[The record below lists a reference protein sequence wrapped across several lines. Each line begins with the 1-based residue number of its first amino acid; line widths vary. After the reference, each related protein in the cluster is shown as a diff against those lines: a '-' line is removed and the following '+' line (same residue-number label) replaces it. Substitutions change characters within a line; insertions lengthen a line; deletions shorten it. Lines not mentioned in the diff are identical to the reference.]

1 MKIAKFLLGIA
12 TFTATAAI
20 CAVCAGAATYGDYK
34 YTYNDDDTLTIT
46 AYNGSETSVDIPSEI
61 KGSRV
66 TAIGDKAFYSNK
78 TIQQVNIPDTVLTI
92 GEQVFYNCDYLNNVK
107 LSDNLTSLGFY
118 AFASCDSLYN
128 ITIPA
133 TITEFGDQ
141 GTFSQSGLTTV
152 TFEEGI
158 TKIGK
163 DAFYGA
169 DKLKYVNIPDSVTVI
184 EENAFRG
191 CDELEEII
199 IPGSVKT
206 ISKFAFYD
214 CDNLKTVIM
223 LYGVEE
229 EISAFANCKSIEK
242 ISYPES
248 MKTISSAIYCNNLKT
263 VALPKS
269 LTNIESSTYF
279 GNKTEIY
286 CYKNTVGENYAKLK
300 KRDFDYLCEKHS
312 FGMWKT
318 VKESTCTE
326 IGYESR
332 ICADCGLEETNVL
345 NKHKFVDTVI
355 APTYTSDGYTH
366 HECSVC
372 GYSYN
377 DSFVDM
383 LKVDPLT
390 NVKRT
395 GRTSESLTFGWNV
408 SDNAD
413 GYVVEQFIGG
423 KWEIIDDLAYD
434 VTGYTA
440 NELEPSTVYQFRF
453 AAYLMVDGK
462 PVYSEYSRIF
472 SERTAPTK
480 PVSVKLTKR
489 TDKSVTLGWNKN
501 NTADG
506 YVVQVYKNG
515 KWTTAVK
522 NTGINKTTAEVKGLN
537 PGAEYKLRVMCFK
550 DGTEVIY
557 GVPAEITVSTLP
569 SVVAGFK
576 TKSKSYNSITLQW
589 NKNTSATGYE
599 LQKWNGKK
607 WVALTKI
614 TKNSTTTYTVKSLKA
629 SATYKYRIRAYKT
642 IGKATQYSGYKE
654 LSVNTNPSNMSGF
667 KAKSKS
673 YNSITLQWNKNTSAT
688 GYELQKWNG
697 KKWVAL
703 AKITKNSTT
712 TYTVKSL
719 KASATYKYRIRAYK
733 TIGKATQYSGYK
745 ELSVNTN
752 PSNMSGFKAKSKS
765 YNSITLQWNKNT
777 SATGYELQ
785 KWNGK
790 KWVALTK
797 ITKNSTT
804 TYTVKS
810 LKASSTYKYRI
821 RAYKTI
827 GKATQYSRY
836 KELSVNTNPSNMSGF
851 KAKSTAKT
859 SVTLQWKKNT
869 SATGYEIQKWNGK
882 KWVSAAKVTKNSTVT
897 STVKN
902 LKKNTSYKFRIRA
915 YKTIGKATQYSS
927 WSGTLTVRTKK

>member
-12 TFTATAAI
+12 AFTATAAI

-34 YTYNDDDTLTIT
+34 YTYNNDDTLTIT

-107 LSDNLTSLGFY
+107 LSENLTSLGY
-118 AFASCDSLYN
+118 HAFASCDSLYN
-128 ITIPA
+128 IILPA
-133 TITEFGDQ
+133 
-141 GTFSQSGLTTV
+141 SL
-152 TFEEGI
+152 
-158 TKIGK
+158 TKIGSAPF
-163 DAFYGA
+163 DASGLVTVEFEQGTTKICKNA
-169 DKLKYVNIPDSVTVI
+169 FSSAKNLKYVNIPDSVTII
-184 EENAFRG
+184 EEEAFSS
-191 CDELEEII
+191 CSSLEEII

-206 ISKFAFYD
+206 VSSDAFSY
-214 CDNLKTVIM
+214 CYGLKTVIM

-229 EISAFANCKSIEK
+229 ELGAFSWVDSIEK
-242 ISYPES
+242 ITYPES
-248 MKTISSAIYCNNLKT
+248 MKVIQSDLRDCNKLKS
-263 VALPKS
+263 VALPRS
-269 LTNIESSTYF
+269 LTEIPNGCYF
-279 GNKTEIY
+279 GKNTTVY
-286 CYKNTVGENYAKLK
+286 CYKGTIAEDFAKK
-300 KRDFDYLCEKHS
+300 NKFDFDYLCEKHS

-413 GYVVEQFIGG
+413 GYVVEQFIGE
-423 KWEIIDDLAYD
+423 KWETIDDLAYD

-462 PVYSEYSRIF
+462 LVYSEYSRIF

-599 LQKWNGKK
+599 LQKWDGKK

-629 SATYKYRIRAYKT
+629 STTYKYRIRAYKT

-673 YNSITLQWNKNTSAT
+673 YNSITLQWNKNTST
-688 GYELQKWNG
+688 
-697 KKWVAL
+697 
-703 AKITKNSTT
+703 
-712 TYTVKSL
+712 
-719 KASATYKYRIRAYK
+719 
-733 TIGKATQYSGYK
+733 
-745 ELSVNTN
+745 
-752 PSNMSGFKAKSKS
+752 
-765 YNSITLQWNKNT
+765 
-777 SATGYELQ
+777 TGYELQ

-810 LKASSTYKYRI
+810 LKASTTYKYRI
-821 RAYKTI
+821 RAYTTI
-827 GKATQYSRY
+827 GKATQYSGY

-882 KWVSAAKVTKNSTVT
+882 KWVSATKVTKNSTVT

-927 WSGTLTVRTKK
+927 WSGTLTVKTKK

>member
-1 MKIAKFLLGIA
+1 MKIAKLILGVA

-66 TAIGDKAFYSNK
+66 TAIGDNAFYSNK

-92 GEQVFYNCDYLNNVK
+92 GEQVFYNCNYLNNVR
-107 LSDNLTSLGFY
+107 LSENLTSLGY
-118 AFASCDSLYN
+118 DAFASCDSLYN

-133 TITEFGDQ
+133 SLTTFGEN
-141 GTFSQSGLTTV
+141 GAFSQSGLTTV
-152 TFEEGI
+152 TFEDGI
-158 TKIGK
+158 TRIGK
-163 DAFYGA
+163 NAFESA
-169 DKLKYVNIPDSVTVI
+169 HKLKYVNIPDSVTVI
-184 EENAFRG
+184 EENAFMYCSG
-191 CDELEEII
+191 LEEII

-206 ISKFAFYD
+206 ISKKAFYY

-229 EISAFANCKSIEK
+229 EVSAFGMCKSIEK

-269 LTNIESSTYF
+269 LTDIEISTYF

-286 CYKNTVGENYAKLK
+286 CYKGTIAEDFAKNNK
-300 KRDFDYLCEKHS
+300 FDFDYLCEKHS

-318 VKESTCTE
+318 IKESTCTE

-377 DSFVDM
+377 DNFVDM
-383 LKVDPLT
+383 LKVDPLG

-395 GRTSESLTFGWNV
+395 GRTSKSLTFGWNIP
-408 SDNAD
+408 DNAD
-413 GYVVEQFIGG
+413 GYVVEQFIDG
-423 KWEIIDDLAYD
+423 KWETIADLAYD
-434 VTGYTA
+434 VTGYMA
-440 NELEPSTVYQFRF
+440 DKLDPSTVYQFRF

-462 PVYSEYSRIF
+462 PVYSEYSAIF

-489 TDKSVTLGWNKN
+489 TDKSVTLSWSKN

-522 NTGINKTTAEVKGLN
+522 NTGINKTTAEVNGLN
-537 PGAEYKLRVMCFK
+537 PSAEYKLRVLCFK

-557 GVPAEITVSTLP
+557 SVPAEITVCTLP
-569 SVVAGFK
+569 SAVTGFK
-576 TKSKSYNSITLQW
+576 TKSKTPISVTLQW

-599 LQKWNGKK
+599 LQKWDGQK
-607 WVALTKI
+607 WVALTKL
-614 TKNSTTTYTVKSLKA
+614 TSNATTTYTIKNLKA
-629 SATYKYRIRAYKT
+629 ATTYKYRIRAYKMNGNT
-642 IGKATQYSGYKE
+642 ALYSNYSAT
-654 LSVNTNPSNMSGF
+654 VTAMTNPSVIKG
-667 KAKSKS
+667 AKLTGRAADALRI
-673 YNSITLQWNKNTSAT
+673 NWTKNASDD
-688 GYELQKWNG
+688 GYIVEMYQGN
-697 KKWVAL
+697 KWVRV
-703 AKITKNSTT
+703 AKITNNNTT
-712 TYTVKSL
+712 TFR
-719 KASATYKYRIRAYK
+719 KA
-733 TIGKATQYSGYK
+733 G
-745 ELSVNTN
+745 
-752 PSNMSGFKAKSKS
+752 
-765 YNSITLQWNKNT
+765 
-777 SATGYELQ
+777 
-785 KWNGK
+785 
-790 KWVALTK
+790 
-797 ITKNSTT
+797 
-804 TYTVKS
+804 
-810 LKASSTYKYRI
+810 LKASSVYKFRV
-821 RAYKTI
+821 RAYKMS
-827 GKATQYSRY
+827 GKTALYGNYSATVTAR
-836 KELSVNTNPSNMSGF
+836 TNPSIVKGVKIAG
-851 KAKSTAKT
+851 KAKDALRVNWTKNASAQGYIVEMYKGNKWVRVAKIT
-859 SVTLQWKKNT
+859 NGNTTTFRKAGLAKNT
-869 SATGYEIQKWNGK
+869 A
-882 KWVSAAKVTKNSTVT
+882 
-897 STVKN
+897 
-902 LKKNTSYKFRIRA
+902 YKFRVKA
-915 YKTIGKATQYSS
+915 YYMSGKTALYGNYGSVSGKTTA
-927 WSGTLTVRTKK
+927 K

>member
-1 MKIAKFLLGIA
+1 MKIAKLLLGVA

-66 TAIGDKAFYSNK
+66 TAIGDNAFYSNK

-92 GEQVFYNCDYLNNVK
+92 GEQVFYNCNYLNNVR
-107 LSDNLTSLGFY
+107 LSENLTSLGY
-118 AFASCDSLYN
+118 DAFASCDSLYN

-133 TITEFGDQ
+133 SLTTFGEN
-141 GTFSQSGLTTV
+141 GAFSQSGLTTV
-152 TFEEGI
+152 TFEDGI
-158 TKIGK
+158 TRIGK
-163 DAFYGA
+163 NAFESA
-169 DKLKYVNIPDSVTVI
+169 HKLKYVNIPDSVTVI
-184 EENAFRG
+184 EENAFMYCSG
-191 CDELEEII
+191 LEEII

-206 ISKFAFYD
+206 ISKKAFYY

-229 EISAFANCKSIEK
+229 EVSAFGMCKSIEK

-269 LTNIESSTYF
+269 LTDIEISTYF

-286 CYKNTVGENYAKLK
+286 CYKGTIAEDFAKNNK
-300 KRDFDYLCEKHS
+300 FDFDYLCEKHS

-383 LKVDPLT
+383 LKVDPLG

-395 GRTSESLTFGWNV
+395 GRTSESLTFGWNIP
-408 SDNAD
+408 DNAD
-413 GYVVEQFIGG
+413 GYVVEQFIDG
-423 KWEIIDDLAYD
+423 KWETIADLAYD

-440 NELEPSTVYQFRF
+440 DKLDPSTVYQFRF

-462 PVYSEYSRIF
+462 PVYSEYSAIF

-489 TDKSVTLGWNKN
+489 TDKSVTLSWSKN

-522 NTGINKTTAEVKGLN
+522 NTGINKTTAEVNGLN
-537 PGAEYKLRVMCFK
+537 PSAEYKLRVLCFK

-557 GVPAEITVSTLP
+557 SVPAEITVCTLP
-569 SVVAGFK
+569 SAVTGFK
-576 TKSKSYNSITLQW
+576 TKSKTPISVTLQW

-599 LQKWNGKK
+599 LQKWDGQK
-607 WVALTKI
+607 WVALTKL
-614 TKNSTTTYTVKSLKA
+614 TSNATTTYTIKNLKA
-629 SATYKYRIRAYKT
+629 ATTYKYRIRAYKMNGST
-642 IGKATQYSGYKE
+642 ALYSNYSAT
-654 LSVNTNPSNMSGF
+654 VTAMTNPSVMTG
-667 KAKSKS
+667 AKLTGRAADALRINWSK
-673 YNSITLQWNKNTSAT
+673 NASAD
-688 GYELQKWNG
+688 GYIVEMYQGN
-697 KKWVAL
+697 KWVRA
-703 AKITKNSTT
+703 AKITNNSTT
-712 TYTVKSL
+712 TFR
-719 KASATYKYRIRAYK
+719 KA
-733 TIGKATQYSGYK
+733 G
-745 ELSVNTN
+745 
-752 PSNMSGFKAKSKS
+752 
-765 YNSITLQWNKNT
+765 
-777 SATGYELQ
+777 
-785 KWNGK
+785 
-790 KWVALTK
+790 
-797 ITKNSTT
+797 
-804 TYTVKS
+804 
-810 LKASSTYKYRI
+810 LKASSVYKFRV
-821 RAYKTI
+821 RAYKMS
-827 GKATQYSRY
+827 GKTALYGNYSATVTAR
-836 KELSVNTNPSNMSGF
+836 TNPSIVKGVKIAG
-851 KAKSTAKT
+851 KAKDALRVNWAKNASAQGYIVEMYKGGKWVRVAKIT
-859 SVTLQWKKNT
+859 NGNTTTFRKSGLAKNT
-869 SATGYEIQKWNGK
+869 T
-882 KWVSAAKVTKNSTVT
+882 
-897 STVKN
+897 
-902 LKKNTSYKFRIRA
+902 YKFRVKA
-915 YKTIGKATQYSS
+915 YYMSGNTALYGDYGSVSGKTVAK
-927 WSGTLTVRTKK
+927 

>member
-1 MKIAKFLLGIA
+1 MKIAKLLLGVA
-12 TFTATAAI
+12 AFTATAAI

-66 TAIGDKAFYSNK
+66 TAIGNKAFYTNK

-107 LSDNLTSLGFY
+107 LPENLTSLGY
-118 AFASCDSLYN
+118 HAFASCDSLYN
-128 ITIPA
+128 ITLPA
-133 TITEFGDQ
+133 
-141 GTFSQSGLTTV
+141 SL
-152 TFEEGI
+152 
-158 TKIGK
+158 TKIGYAPF
-163 DAFYGA
+163 DASGLVTVEFEQGTTKICESTCSSVR
-169 DKLKYVNIPDSVTVI
+169 KLKYVNIPDSVTII
-184 EENAFRG
+184 EKGAFSSCSG
-191 CDELEEII
+191 LEEII

-206 ISKFAFYD
+206 VSSGVF
-214 CDNLKTVIM
+214 DNCYGLKTVIM

-229 EISAFANCKSIEK
+229 ELGAFSWADSIEK
-242 ISYPES
+242 ITYPES
-248 MKTISSAIYCNNLKT
+248 MKVIKSNLSRCEKLKS
-263 VALPKS
+263 VALPGS
-269 LTNIESSTYF
+269 LTEIPNGCYF
-279 GNKTEIY
+279 GKNTTVY
-286 CYKNTVGENYAKLK
+286 CYKGTIAEDFAKK
-300 KRDFDYLCEKHS
+300 NKFDFDYLCEKHS

-413 GYVVEQFIGG
+413 GYVVEQFIDG
-423 KWEIIDDLAYD
+423 KWETIADLAYD

-440 NELEPSTVYQFRF
+440 DKLDPSTVYQFRF

-462 PVYSEYSRIF
+462 PVYSEYSTIF

-489 TDKSVTLGWNKN
+489 TDKSVTLSWSKN

-522 NTGINKTTAEVKGLN
+522 NTGINKTTAEVNGLN
-537 PGAEYKLRVMCFK
+537 PSTEYKLRVLCFK

-557 GVPAEITVSTLP
+557 GVPAEITVCTLP
-569 SVVAGFK
+569 SAVTGFK
-576 TKSKSYNSITLQW
+576 TKSKTSISVTLQW

-599 LQKWNGKK
+599 LQKWDGQK
-607 WVALTKI
+607 WVALTKL
-614 TKNSTTTYTVKSLKA
+614 TSNATTTYTIKNLKA
-629 SATYKYRIRAYKT
+629 ATAYKYRIRAYKMNGST
-642 IGKATQYSGYKE
+642 ALYSNYSAT
-654 LSVNTNPSNMSGF
+654 VTAMTNPSVITG
-667 KAKSKS
+667 AKLTGRAADALRINWTKNASADG
-673 YNSITLQWNKNTSAT
+673 YIVEMYQGNKWLRV
-688 GYELQKWNG
+688 G
-697 KKWVAL
+697 
-703 AKITKNSTT
+703 KITNNSTT
-712 TYTVKSL
+712 TFRKAGL
-719 KASATYKYRIRAYK
+719 KASTVYKFRVRAYK
-733 TIGKATQYSGYK
+733 MSGKTALYGNYSAT
-745 ELSVNTN
+745 VTARTN
-752 PSNMSGFKAKSKS
+752 PSIVKGVKIAGKAKDALRVNWAKNASAQGYIVEMYKGGKWVRVAK
-765 YNSITLQWNKNT
+765 ITNGNTTTFRKAGLAKNT
-777 SATGYELQ
+777 A
-785 KWNGK
+785 
-790 KWVALTK
+790 
-797 ITKNSTT
+797 
-804 TYTVKS
+804 
-810 LKASSTYKYRI
+810 
-821 RAYKTI
+821 
-827 GKATQYSRY
+827 
-836 KELSVNTNPSNMSGF
+836 
-851 KAKSTAKT
+851 
-859 SVTLQWKKNT
+859 
-869 SATGYEIQKWNGK
+869 
-882 KWVSAAKVTKNSTVT
+882 
-897 STVKN
+897 
-902 LKKNTSYKFRIRA
+902 YKFRVRA
-915 YKTIGKATQYSS
+915 YHMSGKTALYGNYGSVSGKTAA
-927 WSGTLTVRTKK
+927 K

>member
-1 MKIAKFLLGIA
+1 MKIAKLLLGIA

-66 TAIGDKAFYSNK
+66 TAIGDEAFYSNK

-92 GEQVFYNCDYLNNVK
+92 GEKVFYNCDYLNNVK
-107 LSDNLTSLGFY
+107 LPENLTSLGY
-118 AFASCDSLYN
+118 HAFASCDSLYN
-128 ITIPA
+128 ITLPA
-133 TITEFGDQ
+133 
-141 GTFSQSGLTTV
+141 SL
-152 TFEEGI
+152 
-158 TKIGK
+158 TKIGYAPF
-163 DAFYGA
+163 DASGLVTVEFEQGTTKVCESTCSSA
-169 DKLKYVNIPDSVTVI
+169 RKLKYVNIPDSVTII
-184 EENAFRG
+184 EKGAFSSCSG
-191 CDELEEII
+191 LEEII

-206 ISKFAFYD
+206 VSSGVF
-214 CDNLKTVIM
+214 DNCYGLKTVIM

-229 EISAFANCKSIEK
+229 ELGAFSWADSIEK
-242 ISYPES
+242 ITYPES
-248 MKTISSAIYCNNLKT
+248 MKVIKSDLSRCEKLKS
-263 VALPKS
+263 VALPGS
-269 LTNIESSTYF
+269 LTEIPNGCYF
-279 GNKTEIY
+279 GKNTTVY
-286 CYKNTVGENYAKLK
+286 CYKGTIAEDFAKKNKL
-300 KRDFDYLCEKHS
+300 DFDYLCEKHS

-413 GYVVEQFIGG
+413 GYVVEQFIDG
-423 KWEIIDDLAYD
+423 KWETIADLAYD

-440 NELEPSTVYQFRF
+440 DKLAPSTVYQFRF

-462 PVYSEYSRIF
+462 HVYSEYSTIF

-489 TDKSVTLGWNKN
+489 TDKSVTFSWSKN

-522 NTGINKTTAEVKGLN
+522 NTGINKTTAEVNGLN
-537 PGAEYKLRVMCFK
+537 PSAEYKLRVLCFK

-557 GVPAEITVSTLP
+557 GVPAEITVCTLP
-569 SVVAGFK
+569 SAVTGFK
-576 TKSKSYNSITLQW
+576 TKSKTSISVTLQW

-599 LQKWNGKK
+599 LQKWDGQK
-607 WVALTKI
+607 WVALTKL
-614 TKNSTTTYTVKSLKA
+614 TSNATTTYTIKNLKA
-629 SATYKYRIRAYKT
+629 ATAYKYRIRAYKMNGST
-642 IGKATQYSGYKE
+642 ALYSNYSAT
-654 LSVNTNPSNMSGF
+654 VTAMTNPSVMTG
-667 KAKSKS
+667 AKLTGRAADALRI
-673 YNSITLQWNKNTSAT
+673 NWTKNTSAD
-688 GYELQKWNG
+688 GYIVEMYQGN
-697 KKWVAL
+697 KWVRVG
-703 AKITKNSTT
+703 KITNNSTT
-712 TYTVKSL
+712 TFRKAGL
-719 KASATYKYRIRAYK
+719 KASTVYKFRVRAYK
-733 TIGKATQYSGYK
+733 MSGKTALYGNYSAT
-745 ELSVNTN
+745 VTARTN
-752 PSNMSGFKAKSKS
+752 PSIVKGVKIAGKAKDALRVNWTKNASAQGYIVEMYKGGKWVRVAK
-765 YNSITLQWNKNT
+765 ITNGNTTTFRKAGLAKNT
-777 SATGYELQ
+777 T
-785 KWNGK
+785 
-790 KWVALTK
+790 
-797 ITKNSTT
+797 
-804 TYTVKS
+804 
-810 LKASSTYKYRI
+810 
-821 RAYKTI
+821 
-827 GKATQYSRY
+827 
-836 KELSVNTNPSNMSGF
+836 
-851 KAKSTAKT
+851 
-859 SVTLQWKKNT
+859 
-869 SATGYEIQKWNGK
+869 
-882 KWVSAAKVTKNSTVT
+882 
-897 STVKN
+897 
-902 LKKNTSYKFRIRA
+902 YKFRVKA
-915 YKTIGKATQYSS
+915 YYMSGKTALYGNYGSVSGKTAA
-927 WSGTLTVRTKK
+927 K

>member
-1 MKIAKFLLGIA
+1 MKIAKLLLGIA
-12 TFTATAAI
+12 TFTATATI

-46 AYNGSETSVDIPSEI
+46 AYNGSETSADIPSEI

-107 LSDNLTSLGFY
+107 LPENLTSLGY
-118 AFASCDSLYN
+118 HAFASCDSLYN
-128 ITIPA
+128 ITLPA
-133 TITEFGDQ
+133 
-141 GTFSQSGLTTV
+141 SL
-152 TFEEGI
+152 
-158 TKIGK
+158 TKIGYSPF
-163 DAFYGA
+163 DASGLVTVEFEQGTTKICESA
-169 DKLKYVNIPDSVTVI
+169 CSSARKLKYVNIPDSVTII
-184 EENAFRG
+184 EKGAFSSCSG
-191 CDELEEII
+191 LEEII

-206 ISKFAFYD
+206 VSSGAFDY
-214 CDNLKTVIM
+214 CYGLKTVIM

-229 EISAFANCKSIEK
+229 ELGAFSWADSIEK
-242 ISYPES
+242 ITYPES
-248 MKTISSAIYCNNLKT
+248 MKVIKSDLSRCAQLKS
-263 VALPKS
+263 VALPRS
-269 LTNIESSTYF
+269 LTEIPNGCYF
-279 GNKTEIY
+279 GKNTTVY
-286 CYKNTVGENYAKLK
+286 CYKGTIAEDFAKK
-300 KRDFDYLCEKHS
+300 NKFDFDYLCEKHS

-383 LKVDPLT
+383 LKVDPLG
-390 NVKRT
+390 NVNRT

-423 KWEIIDDLAYD
+423 NWETIDDLAYD

-440 NELEPSTVYQFRF
+440 DKLEPSTVYQFRF
-453 AAYLMVDGK
+453 AAYLMVDGR

-489 TDKSVTLGWNKN
+489 TDKSVTLSWNKN

-522 NTGINKTTAEVKGLN
+522 NTGINKTTAEVKGLT
-537 PGAEYKLRVMCFK
+537 PGAEYKLRVQCFK
-550 DGTEVIY
+550 DGAEVIY
-557 GVPAEITVSTLP
+557 GAPAEITVSTLP
-569 SVVAGFK
+569 SAVTGFK
-576 TKSKSYNSITLQW
+576 TKSKTNSNIVLQW

-599 LQKWNGKK
+599 LQKWDGKK
-607 WVALTKI
+607 WV
-614 TKNSTTTYTVKSLKA
+614 S
-629 SATYKYRIRAYKT
+629 
-642 IGKATQYSGYKE
+642 
-654 LSVNTNPSNMSGF
+654 
-667 KAKSKS
+667 
-673 YNSITLQWNKNTSAT
+673 
-688 GYELQKWNG
+688 
-697 KKWVAL
+697 
-703 AKITKNSTT
+703 
-712 TYTVKSL
+712 
-719 KASATYKYRIRAYK
+719 
-733 TIGKATQYSGYK
+733 
-745 ELSVNTN
+745 
-752 PSNMSGFKAKSKS
+752 
-765 YNSITLQWNKNT
+765 
-777 SATGYELQ
+777 
-785 KWNGK
+785 
-790 KWVALTK
+790 LTK

-810 LKASSTYKYRI
+810 LKASSTHKYRIRAYKTIGKTTQYSGYSELSVNTNPTNMGGYKVKSKSYNSVTLQWNKNASATGYELQKWDGKKWVALTKITKNTTTTYTVKSLKASTAYKYRI

-827 GKATQYSRY
+827 GKATQYSGY
-836 KELSVNTNPSNMSGF
+836 SELSVNTNPSNMSGF

-859 SVTLQWKKNT
+859 SVTLQWNKNT
-869 SATGYEIQKWNGK
+869 SATGYEIQKWDGK

-927 WSGTLTVRTKK
+927 TAIIGHWRDSRCPIFLCGKNMAL

>member
-1 MKIAKFLLGIA
+1 MKIAKLLLGVA
-12 TFTATAAI
+12 AFTATAAI

-66 TAIGDKAFYSNK
+66 TAIGNKAFYTNK

-107 LSDNLTSLGFY
+107 LPENLTSLGY
-118 AFASCDSLYN
+118 HAFASCDSLYN
-128 ITIPA
+128 ITLPA
-133 TITEFGDQ
+133 
-141 GTFSQSGLTTV
+141 SL
-152 TFEEGI
+152 
-158 TKIGK
+158 TKIGYAPF
-163 DAFYGA
+163 DASGLVTVEFEQGTTKICESTCSSVR
-169 DKLKYVNIPDSVTVI
+169 KLKYVNIPDSVTII
-184 EENAFRG
+184 EKGAFSSCSG
-191 CDELEEII
+191 LEEII

-206 ISKFAFYD
+206 VSSGVF
-214 CDNLKTVIM
+214 DNCYGLKTVIM

-229 EISAFANCKSIEK
+229 ELGAFSWADSIEK
-242 ISYPES
+242 ITYPES
-248 MKTISSAIYCNNLKT
+248 MKVIKSNLSRCEKLKS
-263 VALPKS
+263 VALPGS
-269 LTNIESSTYF
+269 LTEIPNGCYF
-279 GNKTEIY
+279 GKNTTVY
-286 CYKNTVGENYAKLK
+286 CYKGTIAEDFAKK
-300 KRDFDYLCEKHS
+300 NKFDFDYLCEKHS

-413 GYVVEQFIGG
+413 GYVVEQFIDG
-423 KWEIIDDLAYD
+423 KWETIADLAYD

-440 NELEPSTVYQFRF
+440 DKLDPSTVYQFRF

-462 PVYSEYSRIF
+462 PVYSEYSTIF

-489 TDKSVTLGWNKN
+489 TDKSVTLSWSKN

-522 NTGINKTTAEVKGLN
+522 NTGINKTTAEVNGLN
-537 PGAEYKLRVMCFK
+537 PSTEYKLRVLCFK

-557 GVPAEITVSTLP
+557 GVPAEITVCTLP
-569 SVVAGFK
+569 SAVTGFK
-576 TKSKSYNSITLQW
+576 TKSKTSISVTLQW

-599 LQKWNGKK
+599 LQKWDGQK
-607 WVALTKI
+607 WVALTKL
-614 TKNSTTTYTVKSLKA
+614 TSNATTTYTIKNLKA
-629 SATYKYRIRAYKT
+629 ATAYKYRIRAYKMNGST
-642 IGKATQYSGYKE
+642 ALYSNYSAT
-654 LSVNTNPSNMSGF
+654 VTAMTNPSVIKG
-667 KAKSKS
+667 AKLTGRAADALRI
-673 YNSITLQWNKNTSAT
+673 NWTKNTSAD
-688 GYELQKWNG
+688 GYIVEMYKG
-697 KKWVAL
+697 GKWVRA
-703 AKITKNSTT
+703 AKITNNSTT
-712 TYTVKSL
+712 TFR
-719 KASATYKYRIRAYK
+719 KA
-733 TIGKATQYSGYK
+733 G
-745 ELSVNTN
+745 
-752 PSNMSGFKAKSKS
+752 
-765 YNSITLQWNKNT
+765 
-777 SATGYELQ
+777 
-785 KWNGK
+785 
-790 KWVALTK
+790 
-797 ITKNSTT
+797 
-804 TYTVKS
+804 
-810 LKASSTYKYRI
+810 LKASSVYKFRV
-821 RAYKTI
+821 RAYKMS
-827 GKATQYSRY
+827 GKTALYGNYSATVTAR
-836 KELSVNTNPSNMSGF
+836 TNPSIVKGVKIAG
-851 KAKSTAKT
+851 KAKDALRVNWTKNASAQGYIVEMYNGGKWVRVAKIT
-859 SVTLQWKKNT
+859 NGNTTTFRKAGLAKNT
-869 SATGYEIQKWNGK
+869 T
-882 KWVSAAKVTKNSTVT
+882 
-897 STVKN
+897 
-902 LKKNTSYKFRIRA
+902 YKFRVKA
-915 YKTIGKATQYSS
+915 YYMSGKTALYGNYGSVSGKTAA
-927 WSGTLTVRTKK
+927 K

>member
-1 MKIAKFLLGIA
+1 MKIAKLLLGVA
-12 TFTATAAI
+12 AFTATAAI

-66 TAIGDKAFYSNK
+66 TAIGNKAFYTNK

-107 LSDNLTSLGFY
+107 LPENLTSLGY
-118 AFASCDSLYN
+118 HAFASCDSLYN
-128 ITIPA
+128 ITLPA
-133 TITEFGDQ
+133 
-141 GTFSQSGLTTV
+141 SL
-152 TFEEGI
+152 
-158 TKIGK
+158 TKIGYAPF
-163 DAFYGA
+163 DASGLVTVEFEQGTTKICESTCSSVR
-169 DKLKYVNIPDSVTVI
+169 KLKYVNIPDSVTII
-184 EENAFRG
+184 EKGAFSSCSG
-191 CDELEEII
+191 LEEII

-206 ISKFAFYD
+206 VSSGVF
-214 CDNLKTVIM
+214 DNCYGLKTVIM

-229 EISAFANCKSIEK
+229 ELGAFSWADSIEK
-242 ISYPES
+242 ITYPES
-248 MKTISSAIYCNNLKT
+248 MKVIKSNLSRCEKLKS
-263 VALPKS
+263 VALPGS
-269 LTNIESSTYF
+269 LTEIPNGCYF
-279 GNKTEIY
+279 GKNTTVY
-286 CYKNTVGENYAKLK
+286 CYKGTIAEDFAKK
-300 KRDFDYLCEKHS
+300 NKFDFDYLCEKHS

-413 GYVVEQFIGG
+413 GYVVEQFIDG
-423 KWEIIDDLAYD
+423 KWETIADLAYD

-440 NELEPSTVYQFRF
+440 DKLDPSTVYQFRF

-462 PVYSEYSRIF
+462 PVYSEYSTIF

-489 TDKSVTLGWNKN
+489 TDKSVTLSWSKN

-522 NTGINKTTAEVKGLN
+522 NTGINKTTAEVNGLN
-537 PGAEYKLRVMCFK
+537 PSTEYKLRVLCFK

-557 GVPAEITVSTLP
+557 GVPAEITVCTLP
-569 SVVAGFK
+569 SAVTGFK
-576 TKSKSYNSITLQW
+576 TKSKTSISVTLQW

-599 LQKWNGKK
+599 LQKWDGQK
-607 WVALTKI
+607 WVALTKL
-614 TKNSTTTYTVKSLKA
+614 TSNATTTYTIKNLKA
-629 SATYKYRIRAYKT
+629 ATAYKYRIRAYKMS
-642 IGKATQYSGYKE
+642 GKTAVYGAYSAT
-654 LSVNTNPSNMSGF
+654 VAVRTNPSVIKG
-667 KAKSKS
+667 AKLTGRAADALRI
-673 YNSITLQWNKNTSAT
+673 NWTKNASAD
-688 GYELQKWNG
+688 GYIIEMYQG
-697 KKWVAL
+697 GKWVRA
-703 AKITKNSTT
+703 AKITNNSTT
-712 TYTVKSL
+712 TFR
-719 KASATYKYRIRAYK
+719 KA
-733 TIGKATQYSGYK
+733 G
-745 ELSVNTN
+745 
-752 PSNMSGFKAKSKS
+752 
-765 YNSITLQWNKNT
+765 
-777 SATGYELQ
+777 
-785 KWNGK
+785 
-790 KWVALTK
+790 
-797 ITKNSTT
+797 
-804 TYTVKS
+804 
-810 LKASSTYKYRI
+810 LKASSVYKFRV
-821 RAYKTI
+821 RAYKMS
-827 GKATQYSRY
+827 GKTALYGNYSATVTAR
-836 KELSVNTNPSNMSGF
+836 TNPSIVKGVKIGG
-851 KAKSTAKT
+851 KAKDALRVNWTKNASAQGYIVEMYKGGKWVRVAKIT
-859 SVTLQWKKNT
+859 NGNTTTFRKAGLAKNT
-869 SATGYEIQKWNGK
+869 T
-882 KWVSAAKVTKNSTVT
+882 
-897 STVKN
+897 
-902 LKKNTSYKFRIRA
+902 YKFRVKA
-915 YKTIGKATQYSS
+915 YYMSGKTALYGNYGSVSGKTAA
-927 WSGTLTVRTKK
+927 K

>member
-92 GEQVFYNCDYLNNVK
+92 GEQVFYNCDYLSNVK
-107 LSDNLTSLGFY
+107 LSDNLTSLGY
-118 AFASCDSLYN
+118 RAFASCDSLYN
-128 ITIPA
+128 ITLPA
-133 TITEFGDQ
+133 SLEIVGNAPFDASGLVTVEFEQ
-141 GTFSQSGLTTV
+141 GT
-152 TFEEGI
+152 
-158 TKIGK
+158 TKICESTCSS
-163 DAFYGA
+163 AR
-169 DKLKYVNIPDSVTVI
+169 KLKYVYIPDSVTII
-184 EENAFRG
+184 EKEAFSS
-191 CDELEEII
+191 CSSLEEII

-206 ISKFAFYD
+206 VSSGAFSY
-214 CDNLKTVIM
+214 CYGLKTVIM
-223 LYGVEE
+223 LYGVEKE
-229 EISAFANCKSIEK
+229 QGAFNWSNSIEK
-242 ISYPES
+242 ITYPES
-248 MKTISSAIYCNNLKT
+248 MKVIESNLNRCEKLKS
-263 VALPKS
+263 VALPRS
-269 LTNIESSTYF
+269 LTEITNRCCF
-279 GNKTEIY
+279 GKNTTVY
-286 CYKNTVGENYAKLK
+286 CYKGTIAEDFAKK
-300 KRDFDYLCEKHS
+300 NKFDFDYLCEKHS

-423 KWEIIDDLAYD
+423 KWETIDDLAYD

-629 SATYKYRIRAYKT
+629 S
-642 IGKATQYSGYKE
+642 S
-654 LSVNTNPSNMSGF
+654 
-667 KAKSKS
+667 
-673 YNSITLQWNKNTSAT
+673 
-688 GYELQKWNG
+688 
-697 KKWVAL
+697 
-703 AKITKNSTT
+703 
-712 TYTVKSL
+712 
-719 KASATYKYRIRAYK
+719 TYKYRIRAYK

-827 GKATQYSRY
+827 GKATQYSGY
-836 KELSVNTNPSNMSGF
+836 KELSVNTNPSNMSGFKAKSKSYNSITLQWNKNTSATGYELQKWNGKKWVALTKITKNSTTTYTVKSLKASSTYKYRIRAYKTIGKATQYSGYKELSVNTNPLNMSGF

>member
-107 LSDNLTSLGFY
+107 LPENLTSLGY
-118 AFASCDSLYN
+118 HAFASCDSLYN

-133 TITEFGDQ
+133 TITEYGDQ

-169 DKLKYVNIPDSVTVI
+169 DKLKYVNIPDSVTII
-184 EENAFRG
+184 EEEAFSS
-191 CDELEEII
+191 CSSLEELI

-206 ISKFAFYD
+206 VSSDAFSY
-214 CDNLKTVIM
+214 CYGLKTVIM

-229 EISAFANCKSIEK
+229 ELGAFSWVDSIEK
-242 ISYPES
+242 ITYPES
-248 MKTISSAIYCNNLKT
+248 MKVIKSDLSRCEKLKS
-263 VALPKS
+263 VALPGS
-269 LTNIESSTYF
+269 LTEIPNGCYF
-279 GNKTEIY
+279 GKNTTVY
-286 CYKNTVGENYAKLK
+286 CYKGTIAEDFAKKNKL
-300 KRDFDYLCEKHS
+300 DFDYLCEKHS

-423 KWEIIDDLAYD
+423 KWETIDDLAYD

-480 PVSVKLTKR
+480 PVSVKIAKR

-667 KAKSKS
+667 KAK
-673 YNSITLQWNKNTSAT
+673 
-688 GYELQKWNG
+688 
-697 KKWVAL
+697 
-703 AKITKNSTT
+703 
-712 TYTVKSL
+712 
-719 KASATYKYRIRAYK
+719 R
-733 TIGKATQYSGYK
+733 
-745 ELSVNTN
+745 
-752 PSNMSGFKAKSKS
+752 
-765 YNSITLQWNKNT
+765 
-777 SATGYELQ
+777 
-785 KWNGK
+785 
-790 KWVALTK
+790 
-797 ITKNSTT
+797 
-804 TYTVKS
+804 
-810 LKASSTYKYRI
+810 
-821 RAYKTI
+821 
-827 GKATQYSRY
+827 
-836 KELSVNTNPSNMSGF
+836 
-851 KAKSTAKT
+851 TART
-859 SVTLQWKKNT
+859 SVKLQWKKNT

>member
-1 MKIAKFLLGIA
+1 MKIAKLILGVA

-66 TAIGDKAFYSNK
+66 TAIGDNAFYSNK

-92 GEQVFYNCDYLNNVK
+92 GEQVFYNCNYLNNVR
-107 LSDNLTSLGFY
+107 LSENLTSLGY
-118 AFASCDSLYN
+118 DAFASCDSLYN

-133 TITEFGDQ
+133 SLTTFGEN
-141 GTFSQSGLTTV
+141 GAFSQSGLTTV
-152 TFEEGI
+152 TFEDGI
-158 TKIGK
+158 TRIGK
-163 DAFYGA
+163 NAFESA
-169 DKLKYVNIPDSVTVI
+169 HKLKYVNIPDSVTVI
-184 EENAFRG
+184 EENAFMYCSG
-191 CDELEEII
+191 LEEII

-206 ISKFAFYD
+206 ISKKAFYY

-229 EISAFANCKSIEK
+229 EVSAFGMCKSIEK

-269 LTNIESSTYF
+269 LTDIEISTYF

-286 CYKNTVGENYAKLK
+286 CYKGTIAEDFAKNNK
-300 KRDFDYLCEKHS
+300 FDFDYLCEKHS

-318 VKESTCTE
+318 IKESTCTE

-377 DSFVDM
+377 DNFVDM
-383 LKVDPLT
+383 LKVDPLG

-395 GRTSESLTFGWNV
+395 GRTSKSLTFGWNIP
-408 SDNAD
+408 DNAD
-413 GYVVEQFIGG
+413 GYVVEQFIDG
-423 KWEIIDDLAYD
+423 KWETIADLAYD
-434 VTGYTA
+434 VTGYMA
-440 NELEPSTVYQFRF
+440 DKLDPSTVYQFRF

-462 PVYSEYSRIF
+462 PVYSEYSAIF

-489 TDKSVTLGWNKN
+489 TDKSVTLSWSKN

-522 NTGINKTTAEVKGLN
+522 NTGINKTTAEVNGLN
-537 PGAEYKLRVMCFK
+537 PSAEYKLRVLCFK

-557 GVPAEITVSTLP
+557 SVPAEITVCTLP
-569 SVVAGFK
+569 SAVTGFK
-576 TKSKSYNSITLQW
+576 TKSKTPISVTLQW

-599 LQKWNGKK
+599 LQKWDGQK
-607 WVALTKI
+607 WVALTKL
-614 TKNSTTTYTVKSLKA
+614 TSNATTTYTIKNLKA
-629 SATYKYRIRAYKT
+629 ATTYKYRIRAYKMNGNT
-642 IGKATQYSGYKE
+642 ALYSNYSAT
-654 LSVNTNPSNMSGF
+654 VTAMTNPSVIKG
-667 KAKSKS
+667 AKLTGRAADALRI
-673 YNSITLQWNKNTSAT
+673 NWTKNASAD
-688 GYELQKWNG
+688 GYIVEMYQGN
-697 KKWVAL
+697 KWVRV
-703 AKITKNSTT
+703 AKITNNNTT
-712 TYTVKSL
+712 TFR
-719 KASATYKYRIRAYK
+719 KA
-733 TIGKATQYSGYK
+733 G
-745 ELSVNTN
+745 
-752 PSNMSGFKAKSKS
+752 
-765 YNSITLQWNKNT
+765 
-777 SATGYELQ
+777 
-785 KWNGK
+785 
-790 KWVALTK
+790 
-797 ITKNSTT
+797 
-804 TYTVKS
+804 
-810 LKASSTYKYRI
+810 LKASSVYKFRV
-821 RAYKTI
+821 RAYKMS
-827 GKATQYSRY
+827 GKTALYGNYSATVTAR
-836 KELSVNTNPSNMSGF
+836 TNPSIVKGVKIAG
-851 KAKSTAKT
+851 KAKDALRVNWTKNASAQGYIVEMYKGNKWVRVAKIT
-859 SVTLQWKKNT
+859 NGNTTTFRKAGLAKNT
-869 SATGYEIQKWNGK
+869 A
-882 KWVSAAKVTKNSTVT
+882 
-897 STVKN
+897 
-902 LKKNTSYKFRIRA
+902 YKFRVKA
-915 YKTIGKATQYSS
+915 YYMSGKTALYGNYGSVSGKTTA
-927 WSGTLTVRTKK
+927 K

>member
-1 MKIAKFLLGIA
+1 MKIAKLLLGVA

-66 TAIGDKAFYSNK
+66 TAIGDNAFYSNK

-92 GEQVFYNCDYLNNVK
+92 GEQVFYNCNYLNNVR
-107 LSDNLTSLGFY
+107 LSENLTSLGY
-118 AFASCDSLYN
+118 DAFASCDSLYN

-133 TITEFGDQ
+133 SLTTFGEN
-141 GTFSQSGLTTV
+141 GAFSQSGLTTV
-152 TFEEGI
+152 TFEDGI
-158 TKIGK
+158 TRIGK
-163 DAFYGA
+163 NAFESA
-169 DKLKYVNIPDSVTVI
+169 HKLKYVNIPDSVTVI
-184 EENAFRG
+184 EENAFMYCSG
-191 CDELEEII
+191 LEEII

-206 ISKFAFYD
+206 ISKKAFYY

-229 EISAFANCKSIEK
+229 EVSAFGMCKSIEK

-269 LTNIESSTYF
+269 LTDIEISTYF

-286 CYKNTVGENYAKLK
+286 CYKGTIAEDFAKNNK
-300 KRDFDYLCEKHS
+300 FDFDYLCEKHS

-383 LKVDPLT
+383 LKVDPLG

-395 GRTSESLTFGWNV
+395 GRTSESLTFGWNIP
-408 SDNAD
+408 DNAD
-413 GYVVEQFIGG
+413 GYVVEQFIDG
-423 KWEIIDDLAYD
+423 KWETIADLAYD

-440 NELEPSTVYQFRF
+440 DKLDPSTVYQFRF

-462 PVYSEYSRIF
+462 PVYSEYSAIF

-489 TDKSVTLGWNKN
+489 TDKSVTLSWSKN

-522 NTGINKTTAEVKGLN
+522 NTGINKTTAEVNGLN
-537 PGAEYKLRVMCFK
+537 PSAEYKLRVLCFK

-557 GVPAEITVSTLP
+557 SVPAEITVCTLP
-569 SVVAGFK
+569 SAVTGFK
-576 TKSKSYNSITLQW
+576 TKSKTPISVTLQW

-599 LQKWNGKK
+599 LQKWDGQK
-607 WVALTKI
+607 WVALTKL
-614 TKNSTTTYTVKSLKA
+614 TSNATTTYTIKNLKA
-629 SATYKYRIRAYKT
+629 ATTYKYRIRAYKMNGST
-642 IGKATQYSGYKE
+642 ALYSNYSAT
-654 LSVNTNPSNMSGF
+654 VTAMTNPSVMTG
-667 KAKSKS
+667 AKLTGRAADALRINWSK
-673 YNSITLQWNKNTSAT
+673 NASAD
-688 GYELQKWNG
+688 GYIVEMYQGN
-697 KKWVAL
+697 KWVRA
-703 AKITKNSTT
+703 AKITNNSTT
-712 TYTVKSL
+712 TFR
-719 KASATYKYRIRAYK
+719 KA
-733 TIGKATQYSGYK
+733 G
-745 ELSVNTN
+745 
-752 PSNMSGFKAKSKS
+752 
-765 YNSITLQWNKNT
+765 
-777 SATGYELQ
+777 
-785 KWNGK
+785 
-790 KWVALTK
+790 
-797 ITKNSTT
+797 
-804 TYTVKS
+804 
-810 LKASSTYKYRI
+810 LKASSVYKFRV
-821 RAYKTI
+821 RAYKMS
-827 GKATQYSRY
+827 GKTALYGNYSATVTAR
-836 KELSVNTNPSNMSGF
+836 TNPSIVKGVKIAG
-851 KAKSTAKT
+851 KAKDALRVNWAKNASAQGYIVEMYKGGKWVRVAKIT
-859 SVTLQWKKNT
+859 NGNTTTFRKSGLAKNT
-869 SATGYEIQKWNGK
+869 T
-882 KWVSAAKVTKNSTVT
+882 
-897 STVKN
+897 
-902 LKKNTSYKFRIRA
+902 YKFRVKA
-915 YKTIGKATQYSS
+915 YYMSGNTALYGNYGSVSGKTVAK
-927 WSGTLTVRTKK
+927 

>member
-1 MKIAKFLLGIA
+1 MKIAKLLLGIA
-12 TFTATAAI
+12 AFTATAAI

-66 TAIGDKAFYSNK
+66 TAIGNKAFYSNK

-107 LSDNLTSLGFY
+107 LPDNLTSLGY
-118 AFASCDSLYN
+118 HAFASCDSLYN
-128 ITIPA
+128 ITLPA
-133 TITEFGDQ
+133 
-141 GTFSQSGLTTV
+141 SL
-152 TFEEGI
+152 
-158 TKIGK
+158 TKIGYAPF
-163 DAFYGA
+163 DASGLATVEFEQGTTKICESTCSSA
-169 DKLKYVNIPDSVTVI
+169 GKLKYVNIPDSVTII
-184 EENAFRG
+184 EKGAFSSCSG
-191 CDELEEII
+191 LEEII

-206 ISKFAFYD
+206 VSSGVF
-214 CDNLKTVIM
+214 DNCYGLKTVIM

-229 EISAFANCKSIEK
+229 ELGAFSWADSIEK
-242 ISYPES
+242 ITYPES
-248 MKTISSAIYCNNLKT
+248 MKVIKSDLSRCEKLKS
-263 VALPKS
+263 VALPGS
-269 LTNIESSTYF
+269 LTEIPNGCYF
-279 GNKTEIY
+279 GKNTTVY
-286 CYKNTVGENYAKLK
+286 CYKGTIAEDFAKKNKL
-300 KRDFDYLCEKHS
+300 DFDYLCEKHS

-413 GYVVEQFIGG
+413 GYVVEQFIDG
-423 KWEIIDDLAYD
+423 KWETIADLAYD

-440 NELEPSTVYQFRF
+440 DKLAPSTVYQFRF

-462 PVYSEYSRIF
+462 PVYSEYSTIF

-489 TDKSVTLGWNKN
+489 TDKSVTLSWSKN

-522 NTGINKTTAEVKGLN
+522 NTGINKTTAEVNGLN
-537 PGAEYKLRVMCFK
+537 PSTEYKLRVLCFK

-557 GVPAEITVSTLP
+557 GVPAEMSVCTLP
-569 SVVAGFK
+569 SAVTGFK
-576 TKSKSYNSITLQW
+576 TKSKTSISVTLQW

-599 LQKWNGKK
+599 LQKWDGQK
-607 WVALTKI
+607 WVALTKL
-614 TKNSTTTYTVKSLKA
+614 TSNATTTYTIKNLKA
-629 SATYKYRIRAYKT
+629 ATVYKYRIRAYKMS
-642 IGKATQYSGYKE
+642 GKTAVYGAYSAT
-654 LSVNTNPSNMSGF
+654 VAARTNPSVIKG
-667 KAKSKS
+667 AKLTGRAADALRI
-673 YNSITLQWNKNTSAT
+673 NWTKNASAD
-688 GYELQKWNG
+688 GYIVEMYQGN
-697 KKWVAL
+697 KWVRV
-703 AKITKNSTT
+703 AKITSNGTT
-712 TYTVKSL
+712 TFR
-719 KASATYKYRIRAYK
+719 KA
-733 TIGKATQYSGYK
+733 G
-745 ELSVNTN
+745 
-752 PSNMSGFKAKSKS
+752 
-765 YNSITLQWNKNT
+765 
-777 SATGYELQ
+777 
-785 KWNGK
+785 
-790 KWVALTK
+790 
-797 ITKNSTT
+797 
-804 TYTVKS
+804 
-810 LKASSTYKYRI
+810 LKASSVYKFRVG
-821 RAYKTI
+821 AYKMS
-827 GKATQYSRY
+827 GKTALYGNYSATVTAR
-836 KELSVNTNPSNMSGF
+836 TNPSIVRGVKIAGRAKDALRVNWAKNASAQGYIVEMYKGGKWVRVAKITNGNTTTF
-851 KAKSTAKT
+851 RKAGLA
-859 SVTLQWKKNT
+859 KNT
-869 SATGYEIQKWNGK
+869 T
-882 KWVSAAKVTKNSTVT
+882 
-897 STVKN
+897 
-902 LKKNTSYKFRIRA
+902 YKFRVKA
-915 YKTIGKATQYSS
+915 YYMSGKTALYGNYGSVSGKTAA
-927 WSGTLTVRTKK
+927 K

>member
-1 MKIAKFLLGIA
+1 MKIAKLLLGVA

-66 TAIGDKAFYSNK
+66 TAIGDNAFYSNK

-92 GEQVFYNCDYLNNVK
+92 GEQVFYNCNYLNNVR
-107 LSDNLTSLGFY
+107 LSENLTSLGY
-118 AFASCDSLYN
+118 DAFASCDSLYN

-133 TITEFGDQ
+133 SLTTFGEN
-141 GTFSQSGLTTV
+141 GAFSQSGLTTV
-152 TFEEGI
+152 TFEDGI
-158 TKIGK
+158 TRIGK
-163 DAFYGA
+163 NAFESA
-169 DKLKYVNIPDSVTVI
+169 HKLKYVNIPDSVTVI
-184 EENAFRG
+184 EENAFMYCSG
-191 CDELEEII
+191 LEEII

-206 ISKFAFYD
+206 ISKKAFYY

-229 EISAFANCKSIEK
+229 EVSAFGMCKSIEK

-269 LTNIESSTYF
+269 LTDIEISTYF

-286 CYKNTVGENYAKLK
+286 CYKGTIAEDFAKNNK
-300 KRDFDYLCEKHS
+300 FDFDYLCEKHS

-383 LKVDPLT
+383 LKVDPLG

-395 GRTSESLTFGWNV
+395 GRTSESLTFGWNIP
-408 SDNAD
+408 DNAD
-413 GYVVEQFIGG
+413 GYVVEQFIDG
-423 KWEIIDDLAYD
+423 KWETIADLAYD

-440 NELEPSTVYQFRF
+440 DKLDPSTVYQFRF

-462 PVYSEYSRIF
+462 PVYSEYSAIF

-489 TDKSVTLGWNKN
+489 TDKSVTLSWSKN

-522 NTGINKTTAEVKGLN
+522 NTGINKTTAEVNGLN
-537 PGAEYKLRVMCFK
+537 PSAEYKLRVLCFK

-557 GVPAEITVSTLP
+557 SVPAEITVCTLP
-569 SVVAGFK
+569 SAVTGFK
-576 TKSKSYNSITLQW
+576 TKSKTPISVTLQW

-599 LQKWNGKK
+599 LQKWDGQK
-607 WVALTKI
+607 WVALTKL
-614 TKNSTTTYTVKSLKA
+614 TSNATTTYTIKNLKA
-629 SATYKYRIRAYKT
+629 ATTYKYRIRAYKMNGST
-642 IGKATQYSGYKE
+642 ALYSNYSAT
-654 LSVNTNPSNMSGF
+654 VTAMTNPSVMTG
-667 KAKSKS
+667 AKLTGRAADALRINWSK
-673 YNSITLQWNKNTSAT
+673 NASADEYIVEMYQ
-688 GYELQKWNG
+688 GN
-697 KKWVAL
+697 KWVRA
-703 AKITKNSTT
+703 AKITNNSTT
-712 TYTVKSL
+712 TFR
-719 KASATYKYRIRAYK
+719 KA
-733 TIGKATQYSGYK
+733 G
-745 ELSVNTN
+745 
-752 PSNMSGFKAKSKS
+752 
-765 YNSITLQWNKNT
+765 
-777 SATGYELQ
+777 
-785 KWNGK
+785 
-790 KWVALTK
+790 
-797 ITKNSTT
+797 
-804 TYTVKS
+804 
-810 LKASSTYKYRI
+810 LKASSVYKFRV
-821 RAYKTI
+821 RAYKMS
-827 GKATQYSRY
+827 GKTALYGNYSATVTAR
-836 KELSVNTNPSNMSGF
+836 TNPSIVKGVKIAG
-851 KAKSTAKT
+851 KAKDALRVNWAKNASAQGYIVEMYKGGKWVRVAKIT
-859 SVTLQWKKNT
+859 NGNTTTFRKSGLAKNT
-869 SATGYEIQKWNGK
+869 T
-882 KWVSAAKVTKNSTVT
+882 
-897 STVKN
+897 
-902 LKKNTSYKFRIRA
+902 YKFRVKA
-915 YKTIGKATQYSS
+915 YYMSGNTALYGNYGSVSGKTVAK
-927 WSGTLTVRTKK
+927 